1 MRALIRNK
9 VPFYYAL
16 YEGSTEIMR
25 NSRHTG
31 EYSNSY
37 STPILTAGNISA
49 GTGNSD
55 SEWYG
60 LSQSDYDKIIVM
72 DEVSIPLNESSILW
86 VDNLD
91 TSKPYDYIVKR
102 VARSLN
108 SVSIAIKKVTV
119 DAG

>member
-1 MRALIRNK
+1 MRALVRNK

-25 NSRHTG
+25 NGLHTG
-31 EYSNSY
+31 EYGNSY
-37 STPILTAGNISA
+37 STPTLTYGNISA

-55 SEWYG
+55 SELYG
-60 LSQSDYDKIIVM
+60 LSPSDYDKVIVM
-72 DEVSIPLNESSILW
+72 DEVAIPLTESSILW

-91 TSKPYDYIVKR
+91 TDEPYDYIVKR
-102 VARSLN
+102 IARSLN

-119 DAG
+119 DEG